1 LGSSGLS
8 SMKNRRSPRSAKG
21 RPVQDRIRILHLEDN
36 LRDAELIQSALE
48 DQGMN
53 ATWSRVETP
62 EALAKV
68 LQEDPF
74 DLIISD
80 FAFPT
85 FSGLDV
91 LEAVRKSRPNI
102 PFIFVSGT
110 IGEERAVEAMRRGA
124 TDYVLKDKIFRLGAV
139 VQRALAETSLRVQR
153 RLAEEELHR
162 VSEQLTR
169 LLAASPAVIYSG
181 AADASFGAT
190 IISTNVHALLGYE
203 TYEFVEEPGF
213 WLAHIHTE
221 DRERVLEEH
230 SLLFDHGEHEFVYRF
245 RHRDGSWRWLEDN
258 RKLAGGEGG
267 SPPEIIGFLVDITER
282 KLAEDRRR
290 ESEQLF
296 RILLES
302 TPDMVLLVDRGLRYL
317 YANPEAARILGTS
330 VGEIVG
336 KSVSAVLP
344 ADVVDR
350 AVADLRR
357 VFETGEPYFRDPSME
372 VSIGDVSLETR
383 MVPIKNK
390 DGEVTSVL
398 GISRDVT
405 DRKKAER
412 VLRESEEKFRTFA
425 EGSPNIIF
433 ISRDG
438 RVLYVNDRSFDILG
452 YSKDELLDAAF
463 PWRSIIAPEFM
474 ERMSLHISRTVG
486 GARFPPAEYE
496 GLRKDGSRVQFV
508 FNATLISYEGSPAL
522 LGVITDVSGL
532 KKVESENAKIQD
544 RLRQAEKMEAIGSL
558 AGGVAH
564 DFNNILMVIL
574 SYSDFLLDKLPAGG
588 PLRREVEQ
596 IKKAGNRAAELTSHL
611 LAFSRKQ
618 AVVPREID
626 PNEAVRNLHKMIGR
640 LIGDN
645 IRLTLDLQPD
655 IGSILCDPSQFDQ
668 ILINLVVNSRDAM
681 PDGGEVTVGTRAVEL
696 DTGDLVGDPDAAP
709 GHYIRVSVIDTGS
722 GIPAEIMDKI
732 FDPFFTT
739 KPQGKG
745 TGLGLSMVYGAIK
758 QNKGHLD
765 VGSVPGG
772 GTTFHLYFNRIA
784 PGATRSSAS
793 TSDVDLDLNGVTVL
807 LVEDDESVREATRM
821 MLEAS
826 GCTVIEASDGVA
838 AVQVFQEKG
847 PLIDVVLTDVIMP
860 GMGWVQLGKKLREIK
875 HDVRIIFCTGYVD
888 HVNELEKELGE
899 TPAIITKPY
908 ERADLV
914 RKIRSLLGDRN
925 ERRAEGNNPRR

>member
-1 LGSSGLS
+1 
-8 SMKNRRSPRSAKG
+8 MKNHRSPRSAKV

-36 LRDAELIQSALE
+36 LRDAELIESALE
-48 DQGMN
+48 NQGVN
-53 ATWSRVETP
+53 ASWTRVETP
-62 EALAKV
+62 EALAKA

-80 FAFPT
+80 FTFPT
-85 FSGLDV
+85 FNGLNA
-91 LEAVRKSRPNI
+91 LEVAKNSRPDV

-110 IGEERAVEAMRRGA
+110 IGEERAVEAMRKGA
-124 TDYVLKDKIFRLGAV
+124 TDYVLKDKIFRLGV
-139 VQRALAETSLRVQR
+139 VVRRALAETSLRVQR

-162 VSEQLTR
+162 VSGQLTR
-169 LLAASPAVIYSG
+169 LLVASPAVIYSG

-190 IISTNVHALLGYE
+190 IISTNVHDQLGYE
-203 TYEFVEEPGF
+203 PHEIVEESGF
-213 WLAHIHTE
+213 WLDHIHDE

-230 SLLFDHGEHEFVYRF
+230 SRLLDNREHVFVYRF
-245 RHRDGSWRWLEDN
+245 RHYDGTWRWIEDH

-267 SPPEIIGFLVDITER
+267 GPPEIIGFLVDITER

-290 ESEQLF
+290 ESEHLF

-317 YANPEAARILGTS
+317 YANPEAARILNTS

-336 KSVSAVLP
+336 KSVSEVLP
-344 ADVVDR
+344 ADTVDR

-357 VFETGEPYFRDPSME
+357 VFETGEPYFRSPSE
-372 VSIGDVSLETR
+372 EISIGDISVETR

-390 DGEVTSVL
+390 EGQVTSVL

-405 DRKKAER
+405 ERKNAER
-412 VLRESEEKFRTFA
+412 ILRESEEKFRTFA
-425 EGSPNIIF
+425 EGSPNIMF
-433 ISRDG
+433 ISREG
-438 RVLYVNDRSFDILG
+438 RVLYVNDRSLDILG
-452 YSKDELLDAAF
+452 YSKDELLEAAF
-463 PWRSIIAPEFM
+463 PWQSIIAPECM

-486 GARFPPAEYE
+486 GAQFPPAEYE
-496 GLRKDGSRVQFV
+496 GLRKDGSHAQFV
-508 FNATLISYEGSPAL
+508 FNATLISYEGAPAL
-522 LGVITDVSGL
+522 LGVITDISEL
-532 KKVESENAKIQD
+532 KRVESENAKIQD

-574 SYSDFLLDKLPAGG
+574 SYSDFLLDKLPVGG

-596 IKKAGNRAAELTSHL
+596 IKKAGNRATELTSHL

-618 AVVPREID
+618 AVVPIEID

-681 PDGGEVTVGTRAVEL
+681 PDGGEVTVETCGVEL

-709 GHYIRVSVIDTGS
+709 GHYVRVSVTDTGS
-722 GIPAEIMDKI
+722 GIPVEIMDKI

-739 KPQGKG
+739 KPPGKG

-765 VGSVPGG
+765 VGGTPGG

-784 PGATRSSAS
+784 PGATRSSAGKAD
-793 TSDVDLDLNGVTVL
+793 TELDLNGITVL
-807 LVEDDESVREATRM
+807 LVEDDESVREATRI

-826 GCTVIEASDGVA
+826 GCAVIEASDGVD
-838 AVQVFQEKG
+838 AVRLFKDKA
-847 PLIDVVLTDVIMP
+847 PLIDIVLSDVVMP
-860 GMGWVQLGKKLREIK
+860 NMGGAELGKKLREIK
-875 HDVRIIFCTGYVD
+875 PDIRIIFCTGYID

-899 TPAIITKPY
+899 IPPIISKPY
-908 ERADLV
+908 ERAELV
-914 RKIRSLLGDRN
+914 RKIRLILGDRN
-925 ERRAEGNNPRR
+925 GN